1 MKTRFIFI
9 SRAKSLHV
17 RITVETLDV
26 HKMFMTSGSASLY
39 TNPIRL
45 YEKSFMTRQQLPEND
60 YKTTN

>member
-1 MKTRFIFI
+1 
-9 SRAKSLHV
+9 
-17 RITVETLDV
+17 
-26 HKMFMTSGSASLY
+26 MTSGSASLY